1 MIISK
6 LSGVSSAKMSN
17 YDHVYLIFYNMQ
29 RLLLLFIYHELVLP
43 DEIFPSA
50 DLSQFCLSNSGS
62 GASLVKQAMP
72 PRNGAVN
79 SAFSKRMLHS
89 SSS

>member
-1 MIISK
+1 M
-6 LSGVSSAKMSN
+6 SS

-50 DLSQFCLSNSGS
+50 DISQFCQSHGS
-62 GASLVKQAMP
+62 GTSPVKQAMP

-79 SAFSKRMLHS
+79 SAFSLRMG
-89 SSS
+89 